1 VIDAVENAIP
11 NNFTSTLKSM
21 ETLISEGMISYTD
34 LETMYVDEMESKFDL
49 KTIKESKMEFAYD
62 AMYGAGQNVMRRI
75 FPEITLL
82 HCDYNPGFDGQA
94 PEPIHK
100 NLTEFV
106 SLIRA
111 TLPDLKWLEINTNS
125 DFLTIDKVKDLY
137 SAGCNQLTISMYDRD
152 ISEQIKT
159 LISGININVTFK
171 HLYAE
176 RMELNEVNRDNI
188 LTKINIVNKR
198 ETCYLPFYKMFI
210 DYDGKVLVCNN
221 DWGRQGVIGDINVH
235 SLYEIWNSDE
245 MLGYR
250 KKLLAKDRDM
260 NPCKF
265 CNINGTLYGKDSFDY
280 YEKYLNQ

>member
-1 VIDAVENAIP
+1 MLIQQLRQQQSETVNSFSD
-11 NNFTSTLKSM
+11 TLKTVELNITELCNRTCSFCPRHNPESYPNQNLAM
-21 ETLISEGMISYTD
+21 TTETLTKI
-34 LETMYVDEMESKFDL
+34 VRDL
-49 KTIKESKMEFAYD
+49 KSFNFNNRV
-62 AMYGAGQNVMRRI
+62 GLV
-75 FPEITLL
+75 
-82 HCDYNPGFDGQA
+82 GFG
-94 PEPIHK
+94 EPFLHK

-265 CNINGTLYGKDSFDY
+265 CNINGALYGKDSFDY